1 MSKWWECC
9 CCMQCAWC
17 ICSVIIIIVMPLKL
31 YVRGFDPPL
40 PLALLRVINISR
52 NSSPGPTSISTN
64 FNKCKQMEW
73 WRLLE
78 MFAYDVM
85 WIRWWRQDILM
96 HQLSFMFGH
105 VSEMSG
111 SECQDN
117 PLALTPGI
125 TGSRNPPPGHR
136 CHALPPMVVNFQEV
150 LIRVRKRVIAFRK
163 SSKGWMIT
171 EAPPSSQRILNR
183 QRV

>member
-1 MSKWWECC
+1 
-9 CCMQCAWC
+9 MQCAWC

-52 NSSPGPTSISTN
+52 NSSPGPTSTSTSTN
-64 FNKCKQMEW
+64 INKCKQMEW